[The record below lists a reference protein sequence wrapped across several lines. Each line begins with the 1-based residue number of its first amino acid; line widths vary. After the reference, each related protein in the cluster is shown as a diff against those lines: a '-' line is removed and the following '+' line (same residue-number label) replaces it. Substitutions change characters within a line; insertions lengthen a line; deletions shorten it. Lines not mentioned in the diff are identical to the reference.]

1 MKAITLVIP
10 GAPRT
15 KKTHSR
21 VVRAG
26 YGRGGKIRVIPSE
39 QWCAW
44 AEAATLELAKIKR
57 RMPVAFPLRQ
67 DFNCTALF
75 YRDANRGDAVGYYQ
89 GLADLLQEAKVLA
102 DDVQIVHWDGS
113 RLLKDAD
120 NPRVEVTLTPIA
132 A

>member
-1 MKAITLVIP
+1 MTITFVIP

-26 YGRGGKIRVIPSE
+26 RGRNGKIRVLPSE

-44 AEAATLELAKIKR
+44 AETATLELAKIKR
-57 RMPVAFPLRQ
+57 RMAVAFPLTNPV
-67 DFNCTALF
+67 NCTALF

-89 GLADLLQEAKVLA
+89 GLADVLQKAE
-102 DDVQIVHWDGS
+102 VQILTWDGS

-120 NPRVEVTLTPIA
+120 NPRVEVTLTPVA